1 MANHPIDGL
10 GHVRAARAALAD
22 RLATPWWYLPAM
34 GTALAMSALGLGVG
48 LPSGLPLCLA
58 GLAGSLALP
67 FIQMRRSGLSYT
79 GSVRGRQDWW
89 LWALFVTV
97 RFPGTTIVRLF
108 VTVVVLDSTALLIG
122 LSAAPARFA
131 WVAAALLGLATVALG
146 HGYERDLRA
155 AIRGRQ

>member
-79 GSVRGRQDWW
+79 ESVRGRQDWW
-89 LWALFVTV
+89 LWA
-97 RFPGTTIVRLF
+97 LF

-131 WVAAALLGLATVALG
+131 GVAAALLGLATVALG